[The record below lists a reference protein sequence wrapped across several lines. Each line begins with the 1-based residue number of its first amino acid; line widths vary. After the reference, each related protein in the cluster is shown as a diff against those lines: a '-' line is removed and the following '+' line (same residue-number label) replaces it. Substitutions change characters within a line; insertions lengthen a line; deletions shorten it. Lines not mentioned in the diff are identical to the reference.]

1 MRPEAIWASAALWMT
16 LASVAGSALL
26 CEPAYLW
33 IPPGSSFDTADE
45 VLDFARAL
53 GQQVQQPEI
62 DAIRTLMAEGP
73 DGQFAGFG
81 SAIVC
86 GRQNIKTW
94 AIRMCVMYDAWVR
107 GVRRITFSTHLFRT
121 TRGAFED
128 TAALVEGYDWLRKA
142 TKKINYANGNEG
154 FELANGCS
162 IDFIARSVK
171 GDRGLGGDTVVL
183 DEWLFGSGAILGA
196 LVPTMSTSPK
206 PHILYG
212 SSAGMPTSES
222 LRDLRERGR
231 AGDDPT
237 LTYIEF
243 STERE
248 GCASPDCTHKAG
260 RASGC
265 ELDREEKW
273 PKSNPALGRR
283 ITVGYVRKERREIP
297 ASEFMRE
304 RMGWWEDPASGALDV
319 DRPVSPE
326 KWAELEDPTASLP
339 LDTPF
344 ALGTDTAWDR
354 QSSWIASAGLLP
366 DGRVYVELVAS
377 NFGTEWVPKWLANR
391 TRGRLL
397 SIGWQRGGAPASS
410 LTEALERDLPE
421 KLLRPLSG
429 TEIAAASGLLH
440 DLVEAGQIVHI
451 GQEHA
456 QASVDGARWRS
467 LSDARAIDR
476 KASESDAS
484 ALMAIAIAAY
494 LAKTTQEPK
503 SRVPRR
509 IR

>member
-1 MRPEAIWASAALWMT
+1 MP
-16 LASVAGSALL
+16 SVANTALL

-53 GQQVQQPEI
+53 GQDVAQPEI

-107 GVRRITFSTHLFRT
+107 SVRRITFSTQLFRT

-128 TAALVEGYDWLRKA
+128 TAALVENYDWLRKA
-142 TKKINYANGNEG
+142 TKKVNYANGNEG
-154 FELANGCS
+154 FELVNGCS

-212 SSAGMPTSES
+212 SSPGMPTSQS
-222 LRDLRERGR
+222 LRDIRDRGR
-231 AGDDPT
+231 SGDDPT

-243 STERE
+243 SNERE
-248 GCASPDCTHKAG
+248 GCVSPDCTHKAG
-260 RASGC
+260 RAVGC

-283 ITVGYVRKERREIP
+283 ISVAYVRKERREIP
-297 ASEFMRE
+297 AAEFMRE
-304 RMGWWEDPASGALDV
+304 RMGWWEDPAAMDSESSAIPPESWTERLDADAVVPTGARV
-319 DRPVSPE
+319 AFGVARS
-326 KWAELEDPTASLP
+326 
-339 LDTPF
+339 
-344 ALGTDTAWDR
+344 WDR
-354 QSSWIASAGLLP
+354 QRTWIGSAAQLP
-366 DGRVYVELVAS
+366 DGRQLVQLVPWDEHLGLGAS
-377 NFGTEWVPKWLANR
+377 VVDWLFS
-391 TRGRLL
+391 RLATWHPVA
-397 SIGWQRGGAPASS
+397 IGGQGGNSPESS
-410 LTEALERDLPE
+410 LLEDAQRRPE
-421 KLLRPLSG
+421 LEPLVRVLSG
-429 TEIAAASGLLH
+429 IDVGQACGNFYDAATKGAL
-440 DLVEAGQIVHI
+440 AHI
-451 GQEHA
+451 GQEQLDAAVEQA
-456 QASVDGARWRS
+456 QV
-467 LSDARAIDR
+467 RAIGDSWVWDLKGSPVDVAGL
-476 KASESDAS
+476 KAVTV
-484 ALMAIAIAAY
+484 ALH
-494 LAKTTQEPK
+494 LLNTTTADQAP
-503 SRVPRR
+503 S
-509 IR
+509 IW